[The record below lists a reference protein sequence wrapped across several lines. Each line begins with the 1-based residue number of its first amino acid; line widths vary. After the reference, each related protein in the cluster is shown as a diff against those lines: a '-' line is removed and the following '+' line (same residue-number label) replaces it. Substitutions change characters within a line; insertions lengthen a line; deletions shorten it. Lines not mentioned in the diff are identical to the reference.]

1 MPELWTGE
9 LIGKMHNE
17 GVTSNDLA
25 KHLGITPGYVS
36 MLLRSKRGKRGQRE
50 RLEKAF
56 EEIVEERSRGN
67 DYQNRIE

>member
-17 GVTSNDLA
+17 GVTRKELA
-25 KHLGITPGYVS
+25 MRVGITQGYLS

-50 RLEKAF
+50 MLEKAF
-56 EEIVEERSRGN
+56 EEILSDRKEN
-67 DYQNRIE
+67 T